1 VRLMVWRGVAGREV
15 LLLAGVLAVVF
26 AYLEVPVWNAVLFA
40 VAVVLQAA
48 FGTVVLTRLLTGL
61 GSSLTLLLGPGLI
74 VGGALSF
81 AVFQLVGRGWFGI
94 VAVTLVGGW
103 SVVLLSGA
111 ADWQM
116 STQRLWMIGQVLG
129 LGALAL
135 TWEFGE
141 LLPVAVAFFFLGFL
155 TSNTPKLP
163 RIAQA
168 AACAAAAALIIT
180 PLVLRQ
186 DYWWLVT
193 DDYRFFEVLA
203 THITNSGPFADWG
216 AMNWS
221 RYHWLSYGWSGLLN
235 ELGGQPEPFTT
246 LTRIMPITYSASLAA
261 SLIHLTK
268 HLTNNT
274 LTPLALTPAW
284 TILALNPLDWSGTST
299 AGIYP
304 VITALTATT
313 IPALTTHQSPI
324 RRLVLY
330 AGFLPIV
337 ALTKLPGMFAVAC
350 SLLILEVAAR
360 RTRSRPT
367 TLAIALLATYVAVS
381 IGTLTAIWLTSRTLG
396 GFELVT
402 VNVGLGELASFG
414 RNYAILFL
422 TLQHLPLLIT
432 LLITGM
438 LLTKAK
444 PANTNTSTN
453 LILLAPQAFIGFIL
467 ATIIYAPADNYRYF
481 SQPFI
486 FLASL
491 GLLAATTTI
500 KPIPHKQHLMHILA
514 IPALFTIGKLWVTYD
529 GSIKLWTIIGENISQ
544 ISPQMIALLQF
555 STLDSRIAVSAA
567 LLIAFSICGER
578 TKTLLNLQVVGLIV
592 TVSLTLHSLNTA
604 GRRDLTRIR
613 TADETSI
620 QLGSPRVIATAD
632 FLKQLSSPT
641 DLVAT
646 NYLYDFE
653 SGRPLTDF
661 SLGSWSQRE
670 FLVLGPSF
678 FPQEFDALGPLY
690 DLVLNFGESPSVG
703 SAEVL
708 RGFGVGWFVV
718 DLWSTSF
725 RDWGSV
731 ADVVYENDRFLI
743 VKL

>member
-1 VRLMVWRGVAGREV
+1 V

-529 GSIKLWTIIGENISQ
+529 GSIKLWTIIGEQLFTWNSNRT
-544 ISPQMIALLQF
+544 ALLQYV
-555 STLDSRIAVSAA
+555 TGDSRALAVLVFLCCVVLCVTFRRRRLQPQVWA
-567 LLIAFSICGER
+567 LLMSVVFLTTISS
-578 TKTLLNLQVVGLIV
+578 LLAIG
-592 TVSLTLHSLNTA
+592 
-604 GRRDLTRIR
+604 
-613 TADETSI
+613 
-620 QLGSPRVIATAD
+620 RVIREPTTKEEVEQVIGSKELRATANWLFGRD
-632 FLKQLSSPT
+632 PIHKLI
-641 DLVAT
+641 AT
-646 NYLYDFE
+646 NFLFYDD
-653 SGRPLTDF
+653 SQRLPSSDF
-661 SLGSWSQRE
+661 SMSAWSQRE
-670 FLVLGPSF
+670 FLVLGPRF
-678 FPQEFDALGPLY
+678 AADNQ
-690 DLVLNFGESPSVG
+690 DLQTAVRLSLSY
-703 SAEVL
+703 AENPTEELAAEL
-708 RGFGVGWFVV
+708 RQRDVRWFVV
-718 DLWSTSF
+718 DKFKTTYREWRLTTN
-725 RDWGSV
+725 V
-731 ADVVYENDRFLI
+731 MYENERFL
-743 VKL
+743 VVQL

>member
-1 VRLMVWRGVAGREV
+1 MVWRGVAGREV
-15 LLLAGVLAVVF
+15 LLLAGVLVVVF

-432 LLITGM
+432 LLITGI

-444 PANTNTSTN
+444 PTNTNTSTN
-453 LILLAPQAFIGFIL
+453 LILLAPQAFIGFAL
-467 ATIIYAPADNYRYF
+467 ATIIFHNPNGHEYF
-481 SQPFI
+481 SGPFI

-491 GLLAATTTI
+491 GILAASTTVTRTHHH
-500 KPIPHKQHLMHILA
+500 PTHYLLA
-514 IPALFTIGKLWVTYD
+514 IPALFTIGTLWVTYD
-529 GSIKLWTIIGENISQ
+529 GSITLWKIIGEFTPDPNSTR
-544 ISPQMIALLQF
+544 IASLWFLT
-555 STLDSRIAVSAA
+555 SDSRFAA
-567 LLIAFSICGER
+567 SLVFM
-578 TKTLLNLQVVGLIV
+578 
-592 TVSLTLHSLNTA
+592 SLTLIFCLKR
-604 GRRDLTRIR
+604 GRAIPPPLGALLATVVLLTTYSYSQSTKRLLTTTPSQKEIEQ
-613 TADETSI
+613 T
-620 QLGSPRVIATAD
+620 LGSLEIRKVGAW
-632 FLKQLSSPT
+632 LKENTQDT
-641 DLVAT
+641 DLAAT
-646 NYLYDFE
+646 NYLYHYQT
-653 SGRPLTDF
+653 GRPLTDF
-661 SLGSWSQRE
+661 SIAVWSNRE
-670 FLVLGPSF
+670 FLKLGPSF
-678 FPQEFDALGPLY
+678 LDDFEQSLPLVE
-690 DLVLNFGESPSVG
+690 LSMSFGENPTEELA
-703 SAEVL
+703 AEL
-708 RGFGVGWFVV
+708 RQRDVRWFVV
-718 DLWSTSF
+718 DKFKTIYREWRLTTN
-725 RDWGSV
+725 V
-731 ADVVYENDRFLI
+731 MYENERFL
-743 VKL
+743 VVQL